1 MSVKSCNIRIPSG
14 LSDAQVAADAA
25 CAAKRYAYSAEQV
38 ESRLNSYVEDLTGLD
53 LEQIAANT
61 AAAADIVNTVTTA
74 RDEAVAAADTVEEL
88 APQVKDML
96 DTIVEQD
103 LEQLRQDIAV
113 ATDLIATVDGKVTA
127 AQEAATDAAG
137 SALRADQSETAAEE
151 ALAET
156 WTAYSAVLSEKETAA
171 ADFKAD
177 ADGKVAAAV
186 DAQLNPGGD
195 FYAAVRTAV
204 FDTIP
209 AKVDSYVTEVTSEG
223 GTLYDYVAESQN
235 AISERRD
242 EVIEAITINRIEALD
257 AIDTLQEKSL
267 ADIVYSGAEY
277 IDYIAYS
284 GQLAIDAIATA
295 EDKAIASIGSKVD
308 ADIDSKINSE
318 YLSGKVDAI
327 LPGLIDAELADADG
341 AWNREKTAAIE
352 AATAQAELSQTYAQ
366 NAYEHSESAEGYASD
381 ASASASAALTS
392 EHNAYS
398 RALDATEQAE
408 LAKQWAISLDH
419 VAGLTYSG
427 AMYYATEAAAA
438 ASKAATAEDN
448 ARSYS
453 IYVREQAELAAE
465 YAQNAYDYSM
475 NAAQRM
481 MGAETAKNAAEQAV
495 IDARAA
501 MNQASDSA
509 QAAEDAKAE
518 AVLQAQQAGG
528 AASAA
533 AGSYNSVVEA
543 YSGVLD
549 AYASTLDA
557 YEATKAAVGDAET
570 YLTEVNAVKNT
581 IDQTIVASNWSAN
594 NIPVDDAG
602 AFTVTPGLVYA
613 VWSKEV
619 CAIYKDAAL
628 ENKLCTIWA
637 EEQRCIM
644 ATQAEYYISPIE
656 QAAAAIITSVQYT
669 QPSA

>member
-1 MSVKSCNIRIPSG
+1 MSVKPCNIRIPSG

-74 RDEAVAAADTVEEL
+74 RDEAVAAANTVEEL
-88 APQVKDML
+88 APLVKDML

-127 AQEAATDAAG
+127 AQTAATDAAG

-151 ALAET
+151 ALETT
-156 WTAYSAVLSEKETAA
+156 WTAYSAVLTEKETAA
-171 ADFKAD
+171 ADFTAD
-177 ADGKVAAAV
+177 AEGKVAAAV
-186 DAQLNPGGD
+186 EAQLNPGGD

-242 EVIEAITINRIEALD
+242 EVIEAITINRIEAIE
-257 AIDTLQEKSL
+257 AIDNLQEKAL
-267 ADIVYSGAEY
+267 ADIVYSGASY
-277 IDYIAYS
+277 IDAVTYS

-295 EDKAIASIGSKVD
+295 EQTAI
-308 ADIDSKINSE
+308 NN
-318 YLSGKVDAI
+318 
-327 LPGLIDAELADADG
+327 IDAEVAAATKDKVDELVPEYIDQELTDVNG
-341 AWNREKTAAIE
+341 AWNVAKNAAID
-352 AATAQAELSQTYAQ
+352 AATAQATLAQ
-366 NAYEHSESAEGYASD
+366 
-381 ASASASAALTS
+381 
-392 EHNAYS
+392 
-398 RALDATEQAE
+398 EQAE
-408 LAKQWAISLDH
+408 LARLWATSENLVDGTSYKGAYGYMQMAQDF
-419 VAGLTYSG
+419 AGMAQAS
-427 AMYYATEAAAA
+427 ATA
-438 ASKAATAEDN
+438 ASE
-448 ARSYS
+448 
-453 IYVREQAELAAE
+453 
-465 YAQNAYDYSM
+465 SM
-475 NAAQRM
+475 NAAERYSFAAFHQADAARLYSQSAKASSDAAYLYSQSAKAS
-481 MGAETAKNAAEQAV
+481 AEAAEEYSHG
-495 IDARAA
+495 ARACVT
-501 MNQASDSA
+501 QA
-509 QAAEDAKAE
+509 EE
-518 AVLQAQQAGG
+518 AVELAQQWATSEELVGGTSYKGAYAYMLEAQGFATDASTAYEEAGSQAQRADD

-533 AGSYNSVVEA
+533 AGIYSNVVTA
-543 YSGVLD
+543 YEG
-549 AYASTLDA
+549 TLDA
-557 YEATKAAVGDAET
+557 YSHTLEAYSYTKAAIGTAET

-581 IDQTIVASNWSAN
+581 IAQTLIASNWTAN
-594 NIPVDDAG
+594 NIAVDKDTG
-602 AFTVTPGLVYA
+602 TFSVTPGLVYA

-637 EEQRCIM
+637 EEQRCIL
-644 ATQAEYYISPIE
+644 ATQETYYISPIE

>member
-53 LEQIAANT
+53 LEQIAENT

-74 RDEAVAAADTVEEL
+74 RDEAVAAANTVEEL

-127 AQEAATDAAG
+127 AQTAATDAAG
-137 SALRADQSETAAEE
+137 SALQADQSETAAEA

-177 ADGKVAAAV
+177 AEGKVAAAV
-186 DAQLNPGGD
+186 RAQLNPGGD
-195 FYAAVRTAV
+195 FYAAVSEAV
-204 FDTIP
+204 YDTIP
-209 AKVDSYVTEVTSEG
+209 ATVDSYVNTATSEG
-223 GTLYDYVAESQN
+223 GTLYEYVAESQD
-235 AISERRD
+235 AISARRD
-242 EVIEAITINRIEALD
+242 EVIEDIIINRTAALD
-257 AIDTLQEKSL
+257 AIDTTQEKAL
-267 ADIVYSGAEY
+267 ADIVYSGEYY
-277 IDYIAYS
+277 IDAVTYS
-284 GQLAIDAIATA
+284 GQLAIDAITTA
-295 EDKAIASIGSKVD
+295 EQTAI
-308 ADIDSKINSE
+308 NN
-318 YLSGKVDAI
+318 
-327 LPGLIDAELADADG
+327 IDAEVAAATKDKVDELVPEYIDQELTDENG
-341 AWNREKTAAIE
+341 AWNVAKNAAID
-352 AATAQAELSQTYAQ
+352 AATAQANLAQ
-366 NAYEHSESAEGYASD
+366 EQADLARLWATSENPVSGTSYRGAYGYMQLAQGFAGEAQ
-381 ASASASAALTS
+381 ASAT
-392 EHNAYS
+392 
-398 RALDATEQAE
+398 
-408 LAKQWAISLDH
+408 
-419 VAGLTYSG
+419 
-427 AMYYATEAAAA
+427 AAA
-438 ASKAATAEDN
+438 E
-448 ARSYS
+448 
-453 IYVREQAELAAE
+453 
-465 YAQNAYDYSM
+465 SM
-475 NAAQRM
+475 NAAERYSY
-481 MGAETAKNAAEQAV
+481 GAFHQANAAYLYSQSAKASADAAYLYSQSAKEYAESAEEYSHG
-495 IDARAA
+495 ARACVTRA
-501 MNQASDSA
+501 EEAAELAQRWATSVDDVAGTSYSGARGYMLMAQEFATYAATAQTEAELQARQAS
-509 QAAEDAKAE
+509 E
-518 AVLQAQQAGG
+518 
-528 AASAA
+528 AASEA

-549 AYASTLDA
+549 AYENTLDA

-581 IDQTIVASNWSAN
+581 IDQTIIASNWTAN

-637 EEQRCIM
+637 EEQRCIL
-644 ATQAEYYISPIE
+644 ATQETYYISPIE